1 MRLRAF
7 GLALALAVAPMAVG
21 TPAVAAPTLSGRLD
35 VLVGAFPGGTALW
48 VADPAAAQPLYATNA
63 DEPVIAAS
71 LWKLAVLAE
80 AEHQVD
86 LGRLRYDATIV
97 IEPEDVTEDGSFEAP
112 GTELTVDDA
121 LERMITIS
129 DNGTAMAF
137 WRILGAGSI
146 NALLST
152 SGIAGF
158 HVATDPSEDN
168 VVTARAVGTY
178 FTKLA
183 KGQLVSKAASAR
195 MLKRLERQEINDRI
209 PAQLPERTRVAHKTG
224 NLVGLVHD
232 AGIVFTPRA
241 QRVVVAMTWD
251 ADDDSATELIA
262 HVASAVYSEAV
273 TPPASARYSVPLET
287 QYVQHGA
294 TLALDVDVENTGD
307 DGWTATGPG
316 RISIVWELRDNAN
329 AVLARAPKALPLGP
343 VAPGGSVRV
352 PLVVGVPTRAGDAK
366 LVVGLQDASGRA
378 LSSLGVATASIPVR
392 IHLPFVAA
400 TTVRIPAVLHRREA
414 SLVEV
419 TYRAFE
425 PVRGDDHQL
434 SLGWRFVDPSTDR
447 VVAQGVAPLGLMKI
461 YERAGTFFAP
471 LIAPNVRGTYVLE
484 YELRE
489 RGFLAG
495 EPRARIVEV
504 GAPRTYPQ

>member
-1 MRLRAF
+1 MRLRALA
-7 GLALALAVAPMAVG
+7 LALALAVAPMAVG

-63 DEPVIAAS
+63 DERVIAAS

-86 LGRLRYDATIV
+86 LGRLRYDGTIV

-137 WRILGAGSI
+137 WRILGAGNI

-158 HVATDPSEDN
+158 RVATDPSEDN
-168 VVTARAVGTY
+168 IVTARAVGTY

-195 MLKRLERQEINDRI
+195 MLQRLERQQVNDRI
-209 PAQLPERTRVAHKTG
+209 PAQLPEGTRVAHKTG

-251 ADDDSATELIA
+251 TDDDPATELIA
-262 HVASAVYSEAV
+262 HVASAVYSEAI

-294 TLALDVDVENTGD
+294 TLALDVDVENIGD
-307 DGWTATGPG
+307 DPWTASGPG
-316 RISIVWELRDNAN
+316 RMSLVWELRDPSNK
-329 AVLARAPKALPLGP
+329 VVARAPKALPLGQVP
-343 VAPGGSVRV
+343 PGGSVRV
-352 PLVVGVPTRAGDAK
+352 PVVIGVPTRPGDAK

-378 LSSLGVATASIPVR
+378 LSSLGVASASIPVR
-392 IHLPFVAA
+392 IHLPFLVA
-400 TTVRIPAVLHRREA
+400 TTVRIPSVMHRREA
-414 SLVEV
+414 SMVEV
-419 TYRAFE
+419 SYTAFE
-425 PVRGDDHQL
+425 PIRWDDHHL
-434 SLGWRFVDPSTDR
+434 FLGWRFVDPSTDR
-447 VVAQGVAPLGLMKI
+447 VVAQGAVPLGVMRT

-471 LIAPNVRGTYVLE
+471 LVAPNVRGTYVLE

-489 RGFLAG
+489 RGFVAG
-495 EPRARIVEV
+495 APRSKIVEV
-504 GAPRTYPQ
+504 GAPRTFAQ